1 VNKLALLAALVL
13 GLVVVGSQADDI
25 RSGLNGLA
33 TGWFE
38 TLQKPRQQ
46 AKTQRQAWEAFARRA
61 DAVCSSYAHQDFA
74 ARVTSRRSRADWIR
88 QVRAGLDREWDLQAA
103 LSAMSAPSPYDVG
116 YRKFLRD
123 REAALSA
130 VALLRSAVQ
139 RNDRDGGVRALRSYE
154 LVEGQIRSFTERG
167 GLPACSA

>member
-1 VNKLALLAALVL
+1 MALVAALVL
-13 GLVVVGSQADDI
+13 GLVVIGSQADDI

-38 TLQKPRQQ
+38 TLQKPRQH

-61 DAVCSSYAHQDFA
+61 DAVCASYAHSDFSA
-74 ARVTSRRSRADWIR
+74 QVTFPLSRADWIR
-88 QVRAGLDREWDLQAA
+88 QVRAGLERERGLQAA

-130 VALLRSAVQ
+130 VARLRSAVQ
-139 RNDRDGGVRALRSYE
+139 EQDPDRGVHALRSYE
-154 LVEGQIRSFTERG
+154 LAQGQIRSFTARG
-167 GLPACSA
+167 GLPACR

>member
-1 VNKLALLAALVL
+1 
-13 GLVVVGSQADDI
+13 
-25 RSGLNGLA
+25 
-33 TGWFE
+33 
-38 TLQKPRQQ
+38 
-46 AKTQRQAWEAFARRA
+46 
-61 DAVCSSYAHQDFA
+61 
-74 ARVTSRRSRADWIR
+74 
-88 QVRAGLDREWDLQAA
+88 
-103 LSAMSAPSPYDVG
+103 MSPPSPYDLG

-139 RNDRDGGVRALRSYE
+139 KNDRDGGVRALRSYE